1 MEGTPKDATFGMRL
15 PESLRDRFKLLA
27 EKNHHT
33 PAQLVRRFME
43 QYIEEQ
49 EAQQKRPSSPPQK
62 N

>member
-1 MEGTPKDATFGMRL
+1 MEGMPKDAKFAMRL

-49 EAQQKRPSSPPQK
+49 EAQKRPSSPLSK

>member
-1 MEGTPKDATFGMRL
+1 MEGLPKDAKFTMRL
-15 PESLRDRFKLLA
+15 PEGLRDSFRLLA

-49 EAQQKRPSSPPQK
+49 AQQNRPSSSPRK